1 MEEFEL
7 EPYDLSFVNV
17 CPYDHPLM

>member
-7 EPYDLSFVNV
+7 EMLD
-17 CPYDHPLM
+17 CART